1 MDAWGDGMSKGV
13 VRVVDDNSGVRESL
27 RWLLNADDLDVE
39 TYGTADEFLSRWD
52 PDAPGCL
59 LLDLRLPGMG
69 GLELQQRLED
79 SGYQVPIIFMSGD
92 SDIPSAVAAMRRGAT
107 EFLTKP
113 FAEQEL
119 LSWVHRAV
127 ELDQQRRAQAQDLAA
142 IRQRLDSLTGRER
155 EVLEQVVAGLMNRE
169 IAERLH
175 ISPKTVEMHRARVME
190 KMEVHS
196 LAALVRTYLR
206 VAS

>member
-1 MDAWGDGMSKGV
+1 MSKGV

-39 TYGTADEFLSRWD
+39 TYGSADEFLARWN
-52 PDAPGCL
+52 PEVPGCL

-79 SGYQVPIIFMSGD
+79 SGYQVPIIFISGD

-113 FAEQEL
+113 FADQEL
-119 LSWVHRAV
+119 LSWVNRAV
-127 ELDQQRRAQAQDLAA
+127 ELDQQRRAQAQDIAG
-142 IRQRLDSLTGRER
+142 IRRRLQTLTGRER
-155 EVLEQVVAGLMNRE
+155 EVLELVVGGMMNRE

-190 KMEVHS
+190 KMQVHS

-206 VAS
+206 VTS

>member
-1 MDAWGDGMSKGV
+1 MSKGV

-39 TYGTADEFLSRWD
+39 TYGSADEFLARWN

-59 LLDLRLPGMG
+59 VLDLRLPGMG

-113 FAEQEL
+113 FADQEL
-119 LSWVHRAV
+119 LSWVNRAV
-127 ELDQQRRAQAQDLAA
+127 ELDQQRRAQAQDIAG
-142 IRQRLDSLTGRER
+142 IRRRLQTLTGRER
-155 EVLEQVVAGLMNRE
+155 EVLELVVGGMMNRE

-196 LAALVRTYLR
+196 LAALVRIYLR
-206 VAS
+206 VTS

>member
-1 MDAWGDGMSKGV
+1 MSKGV

-39 TYGTADEFLSRWD
+39 TYGSADEFLARWN
-52 PDAPGCL
+52 PEVPGCL

-79 SGYQVPIIFMSGD
+79 SGYQVPIIFISGD

-113 FAEQEL
+113 FADQEL
-119 LSWVHRAV
+119 LSWVNRAV
-127 ELDQQRRAQAQDLAA
+127 ELDQQRRAQAQDIAG
-142 IRQRLDSLTGRER
+142 IRRRLQTLTGRER
-155 EVLEQVVAGLMNRE
+155 EVLELVVGGMMNRE

-196 LAALVRTYLR
+196 LAALVRIYLR
-206 VAS
+206 VTS